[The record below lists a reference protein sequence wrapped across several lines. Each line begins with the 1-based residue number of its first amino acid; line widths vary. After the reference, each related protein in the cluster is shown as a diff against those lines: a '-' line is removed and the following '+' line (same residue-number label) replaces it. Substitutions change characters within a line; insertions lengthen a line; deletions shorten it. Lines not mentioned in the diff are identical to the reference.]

1 MSMNNSMNSAELFG
15 LMATMLLIFVT
26 FDLARSMRAEEQRL
40 SGLRESKHVPWQS
53 TPRIIERGER

>member
-1 MSMNNSMNSAELFG
+1 MNSAELFG